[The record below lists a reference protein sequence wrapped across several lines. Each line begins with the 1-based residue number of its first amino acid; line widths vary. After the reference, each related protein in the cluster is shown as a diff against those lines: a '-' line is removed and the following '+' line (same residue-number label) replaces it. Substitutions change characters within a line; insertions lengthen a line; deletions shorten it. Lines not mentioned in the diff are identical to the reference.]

1 MTREE
6 IATIV
11 AEYNEE
17 ALLADGL
24 EEAFIG
30 VAERCGQPTL
40 AVYDAEKCVT
50 VLMNRDGMER
60 DEAEEFLEFNTF
72 GAWMGPGT
80 PLFLHR
86 IETEITDG

>member
-11 AEYNEE
+11 AEHNEE
-17 ALLADGL
+17 ALLADGM

-30 VAERCGQPTL
+30 VAVRCGQPTL
-40 AVYDAEKCVT
+40 AVYDIAMCIT
-50 VLMNRDGMER
+50 VLMNRDGMDE
-60 DEAEEFLEFNTF
+60 DEAREFLEFNTF

-80 PLFLHR
+80 PLFMYR
-86 IETEITDG
+86 IEGEMDA